1 MDVNSYDLLLNEN
14 KKLKEMIRSLKSQQE
29 KNWSEY
35 VDNKVDNWFEKYKDD
50 VDIGRISVFEFM
62 GNKCEIDVLPDVMEK
77 AIYKKCIKIMLSM
90 VSEIDF

>member
-90 VSEIDF
+90 ISEIDF

>member
-14 KKLKEMIRSLKSQQE
+14 KKLKEMIRTLKSQQE
-29 KNWSEY
+29 KNWSDY
-35 VDNKVDNWFEKYKDD
+35 VDNKVDNWFEKNKDE

-77 AIYKKCIKIMLSM
+77 AIYKKCIKIILSM
-90 VSEIDF
+90 VSEVDF

>member
-29 KNWSEY
+29 KNWSDY
-35 VDNKVDNWFEKYKDD
+35 VDNKVDNWFEKNKDE

>member
-1 MDVNSYDLLLNEN
+1 MDLNSYDLLLNEN

-90 VSEIDF
+90 ISEIDF